1 MWKCARCGSMNE
13 GNLCRG
19 CGLPAYE
26 GDPNFRANFGAQANV
41 RSGRAEQPVYR
52 ERRRAAPRRRKK
64 SAAAW
69 VLGFL
74 ALVLT
79 VLALV
84 QSVKPMYRFQFE
96 TDASGLNQTVTGAL
110 SYFNVDLQGELE
122 KLNFEGTYS
131 VLDLYRE
138 DSDLNQARQT
148 VQEAADMANSAISSL
163 QSMGLGQLGDGLSIQ
178 GVNGALRALDMT
190 KDVLLVVAGVV
201 GLLLL
206 LALVLLLFGRTGGAG
221 ICTALGALLAGA
233 LPIGVC
239 AVLNQTLT
247 KIGDGLEAMGELGIT
262 FRASLSLTGEGT
274 VQLLLAA
281 GALVCVIFGW
291 VARALRR

>member
-1 MWKCARCGSMNE
+1 MWKCARCGSVND
-13 GNLCRG
+13 GNVCRG

-26 GDPNFRANFGAQANV
+26 GDPAFRANFGTQANV
-41 RSGRAEQPVYR
+41 RSVGGQQPVNR
-52 ERRRAAPRRRKK
+52 QRVAAAPHKRKK
-64 SAAAW
+64 SVAAW

-84 QSVKPMYRFQFE
+84 QSLKPMYRFQFE

-110 SYFNVDLQGELE
+110 SFFHVDLQAELE
-122 KLNFEGTYS
+122 KLNFDGVYS
-131 VLDLYRE
+131 LPDLYRE

-148 VQEAADMANSAISSL
+148 VQEAVDMVDSAISSL
-163 QSMGLGQLGDGLSIQ
+163 QSLGLEQLGGSLNTR
-178 GVNGALRALDMT
+178 GVNEALGTLDT
-190 KDVLLVVAGVV
+190 IKNVLLVIAGTV
-201 GLLLL
+201 GLLLV
-206 LALVLLLFGRTGGAG
+206 LALVLLLFGRSGGAG
-221 ICTALGALLAGA
+221 ICTALGALCAGG

-239 AVLNQTLT
+239 AVLNHTLT
-247 KIGDGLEAMGELGIT
+247 KLGEGLEAVSALGIT
-262 FRASLSLTGEGT
+262 FRASLSLTTEGT